1 MVNSFQNIVVTSFPE
16 LVESEFNPIDKKYL
30 NVIVFYVVIIF
41 FILIVG
47 VFIVDFTKII
57 DISANLLYI
66 YFSIIAIFAF
76 TFFIQFFGFKKRKY
90 VVREKDISYKSGLL
104 FKKTTTVPLNR
115 IQHLEIDQGPVSRF
129 FDLAVLSVFTAGNSS
144 DDLKISG
151 LKKDQAEK
159 IKEFISNQIDG

>member
-1 MVNSFQNIVVTSFPE
+1 MVNSFQNIAVTSFPE

-30 NVIVFYVVIIF
+30 NVIVFYVLIVF

-57 DISANLLYI
+57 DISSNLLYI

-104 FKKTTTVPLNR
+104 FKKTTTVPFNR